1 MEPTTQ
7 QQHWMQVQEIELVY
21 RSSVKISERPF
32 VTSSDEAYQILRH
45 LWNPDILELQEEF
58 KVLLLNRA
66 NRILGIYTAS
76 RGGIT
81 GTVVDIRLLLVAA
94 LKAGACSIMLAHN
107 HPSGN
112 LKPSNADIQLTRKIA
127 LAADLMDLKVLDHLI
142 ISTEGYYSFG
152 DEGEL

>member
-1 MEPTTQ
+1 
-7 QQHWMQVQEIELVY
+7 MQVQEIELVY
-21 RSSVKISERPF
+21 RSSVKISERPH
-32 VTSSDEAYQILRH
+32 VTSSHEAYQILRQ

-66 NRILGIYTAS
+66 NRLLGIYTAS

-81 GTVVDIRLLLVAA
+81 GTVVDIRLLLAAA

-112 LKPSNADIQLTRKIA
+112 LKPSNADTQLTRKIA
-127 LAADLMDLKVLDHLI
+127 SAAELMDLKVLDHLI
-142 ISTEGYYSFG
+142 LSAEGYYSFA
-152 DEGEL
+152 DEGWL

>member
-81 GTVVDIRLLLVAA
+81 GTVVDIRLLLVAT

-112 LKPSNADIQLTRKIA
+112 LKPSSADIQLTRKIA
-127 LAADLMDLKVLDHLI
+127 SAAALMDLKVLDHLI
-142 ISTEGYYSFG
+142 ISTEGYYSFA

>member
-21 RSSVKISERPF
+21 RSSVKISERPL

-45 LWNPDILELQEEF
+45 LWNSDILELQEEF

-81 GTVVDIRLLLVAA
+81 GTVVDIRLLLAAA

-127 LAADLMDLKVLDHLI
+127 SAADLMDLKVLDHLI
-142 ISTEGYYSFG
+142 ISREGYYSFG

>member
-81 GTVVDIRLLLVAA
+81 GTVVDIRLLLAAA

-127 LAADLMDLKVLDHLI
+127 SAADLMDLKVLDHLI
-142 ISTEGYYSFG
+142 VSTEGYYSFA